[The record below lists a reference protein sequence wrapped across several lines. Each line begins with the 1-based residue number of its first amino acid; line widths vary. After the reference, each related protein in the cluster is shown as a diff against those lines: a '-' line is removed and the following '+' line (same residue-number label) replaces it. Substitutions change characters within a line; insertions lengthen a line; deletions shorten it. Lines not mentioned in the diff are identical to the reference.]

1 MPSSTTASM
10 HYACSLYVI
19 IAHDNLRSS
28 MASGVRGVRVGTE
41 MTGRNLVEDLPPY
54 LHPERIVWSGL
65 YEPLI
70 PLNQVPFKP

>member
-10 HYACSLYVI
+10 HHACSLYVI

-41 MTGRNLVEDLPPY
+41 MTGSESCR
-54 LHPERIVWSGL
+54 RSS
-65 YEPLI
+65 PLI
-70 PLNQVPFKP
+70 YTLKGY